1 LYSIFSEGVEIVDG
15 RLRLEKVD
23 KTYGKIKALDL
34 VTLEVE
40 AGQIVAILG
49 MNGSGKTTLLRILA
63 GLEDP
68 SEGDILLNSRKMTSQ
83 ELRQISTLVFQS
95 TVMFNTS
102 VYGNVSYGLAI
113 RGFEKEEIK
122 KRVTD
127 VLSSVGLANFQRRRA
142 KELSG
147 GEQQRVAL
155 ARAFVLKPEFL
166 LLDEPTANLD
176 PTNAIILEN
185 TIKKIEKESECT
197 IILATHNLHQAK
209 RLADRIVHIHYG
221 RILEHASPQDFFTHP
236 SNEIT
241 RRFINGELQF

>member
-1 LYSIFSEGVEIVDG
+1 MDG
-15 RLRLEKVD
+15 RLLLEKVD
-23 KTYGKIKALDL
+23 KAYGNIKALDS

-40 AGQIVAILG
+40 GGQIVAILG
-49 MNGSGKTTLLRILA
+49 MNGCGKTTLLRILA

-68 SEGDILLNSRKMTSQ
+68 SGGDILLNSRKMTSQ
-83 ELRQISTLVFQS
+83 QLRQISTLVFQS

-102 VYGNVSYGLAI
+102 VYGNVSFGLTI

-127 VLSSVGLANFQRRRA
+127 VLTSVGLADFQKRRA

-209 RLADRIVHIHYG
+209 RLADSIVHIHYG
-221 RILEHASPQDFFTHP
+221 RILKHASPQDFFTHP

>member
-1 LYSIFSEGVEIVDG
+1 MDG
-15 RLRLEKVD
+15 RLLLEKVD

-95 TVMFNTS
+95 TVMFNMS
-102 VYGNVSYGLAI
+102 VYGNVSFGLAI

-127 VLSSVGLANFQRRRA
+127 VLTSVGLANFQRRRA
-142 KELSG
+142 RELSG

-155 ARAFVLKPEFL
+155 ARAFVLKPDFL

>member
-1 LYSIFSEGVEIVDG
+1 LCSIFSEGVEIVDG
-15 RLRLEKVD
+15 ILRLEKVD

-68 SEGDILLNSRKMTSQ
+68 SEGDVLLNSRKMTSQ

-95 TVMFNTS
+95 TVMFNLS
-102 VYGNVSYGLAI
+102 VYGNVSFGLAI
-113 RGFEKEEIK
+113 RGFGKGEIK
-122 KRVTD
+122 KKVTD
-127 VLSSVGLANFQRRRA
+127 VLASVGLADFQKRRA

-185 TIKKIEKESECT
+185 TIKQIEKESECS
-197 IILATHNLHQAK
+197 IILSTHNLHQAK
-209 RLADRIVHIHYG
+209 RLADSIVHIHYG
-221 RILEHASPQDFFTHP
+221 RILEHASPQAFFTHP

-241 RRFINGELQF
+241 RRFINGELRF

>member
-1 LYSIFSEGVEIVDG
+1 MDG
-15 RLRLEKVD
+15 RLLLEKVD

-49 MNGSGKTTLLRILA
+49 MNGSGKTTLLKILA

-95 TVMFNTS
+95 TVMFNMS
-102 VYGNVSYGLAI
+102 VYGNVSFGLAI

-127 VLSSVGLANFQRRRA
+127 VLTSVGLANFQRRRA
-142 KELSG
+142 RELSG

-155 ARAFVLKPEFL
+155 ARAFVLKPDFL

>member
-1 LYSIFSEGVEIVDG
+1 MDG

>member
-1 LYSIFSEGVEIVDG
+1 MNN

-23 KTYGKIKALDL
+23 KTYGNIKALDL
-34 VTLEVE
+34 VTLQFE

-49 MNGSGKTTLLRILA
+49 MNGSGKTTILRILA

-68 SEGDILLNSRKMTSQ
+68 SEGDILLNSKKMTSQ

-95 TVMFNTS
+95 TVMFNMS
-102 VYGNVSYGLAI
+102 VFGNVSFGLAI

-122 KRVTD
+122 RRVTD
-127 VLSSVGLANFQRRRA
+127 VLTSVGLTDFQKRRA
-142 KELSG
+142 RELSG

-155 ARAFVLKPEFL
+155 ARAFVLKPDFL

-197 IILATHNLHQAK
+197 IIFATHNLHQAK